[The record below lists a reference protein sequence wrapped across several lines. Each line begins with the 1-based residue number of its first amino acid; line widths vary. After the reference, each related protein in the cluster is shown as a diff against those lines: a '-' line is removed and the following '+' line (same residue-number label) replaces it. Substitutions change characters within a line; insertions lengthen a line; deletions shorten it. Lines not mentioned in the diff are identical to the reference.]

1 MRKNTSQSSA
11 RSQAGF
17 TLLFAVLVASLLLGI
32 GATIATITAK
42 SFVFSSLGR
51 DSGIAFYSADTGIE
65 CALYLDKVLEVIATS
80 TLSNPPSSGVYCNGE
95 DLAASSNPSQWTVT
109 RVSPTKAITVFH
121 LSQAPYCTDVTITK
135 DSAAPGDGLQA
146 TPTFIEARG
155 YNTCDTTNPR
165 RLERGIFSGY

>member
-17 TLLFAVLVASLLLGI
+17 TLLFAVLVSSLLLGI

-51 DSGIAFYSADTGIE
+51 DSGLAFYSADTGIE
-65 CALYLDKVLEVIATS
+65 CALYLDKVREVIATS

-95 DLAASSNPSQWTVT
+95 DLANSSSSSQWKVT
-109 RVSPTKAITVFH
+109 RISPTKAVTVFH
-121 LSQAPYCTDVTITK
+121 LVGAPYCVDVTITK
-135 DSAAPGDGLQA
+135 DTTVGSLQA